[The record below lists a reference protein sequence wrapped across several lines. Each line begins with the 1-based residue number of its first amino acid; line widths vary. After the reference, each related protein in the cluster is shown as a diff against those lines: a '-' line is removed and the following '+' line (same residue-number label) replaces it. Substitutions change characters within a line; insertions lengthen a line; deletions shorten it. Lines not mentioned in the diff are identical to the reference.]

1 MAKKT
6 ETVQLIAVDRLSGG
20 LVVTFSNGES
30 LFCSAEFLLE
40 GRGDSRNRVLPD
52 IEKSPRRS

>member
-1 MAKKT
+1 MAKKI

-30 LFCSAEFLLE
+30 IFCSSEFLFD
-40 GRGDSRNRVLPD
+40 GRGDSRNRILPGT
-52 IEKSPRRS
+52 EKNPRRS